1 MNGEVKYITWEE
13 IHEALG
19 VLAEKILLSGKPDV
33 LIAIAK
39 GGLVPSR
46 ILADFLSVDDMGF
59 IEVKFYKAIGVRGEK
74 PYIKLAILPPI
85 TAKNIL
91 VVDDV
96 VDSGRTMQLVVEY
109 LSSYKVKSARTV
121 TVYIKPWTSYIPDYY
136 YEQTTKWIV
145 FPWEIC
151 EAVREG
157 VSIEESVFKKLSR
170 HCKV

>member
-1 MNGEVKYITWEE
+1 MSGEIKYVTWEE

-19 VLAEKILLSGKPDV
+19 ILAEKILLNGKPDV

-39 GGLVPSR
+39 GGLIPGR

-59 IEVKFYKAIGVRGEK
+59 IEVKFYEAIGVRKER
-74 PYIKLAILPPI
+74 PYIKLAVLPPI

-109 LSSYKVKSARTV
+109 LSSHKVKSTKTV
-121 TVYIKPWTSYIPDYY
+121 AIYVKPWSSYIPDYY
-136 YEQTTKWIV
+136 YEQATKWII
-145 FPWEIC
+145 FPWELC

-157 VSIEESVFKKLSR
+157 VSVEEDVFKKLSS
-170 HCKV
+170 HCKI

>member
-1 MNGEVKYITWEE
+1 MSGEVKYITWEE
-13 IHEALG
+13 IHKALG
-19 VLAEKILLSGKPDV
+19 VLAEKILLNGKPDV
-33 LIAIAK
+33 LVAIAK
-39 GGLVPSR
+39 GGLVPGR

-59 IEVKFYKAIGVRGEK
+59 IEVKFYKTIGVRGEK

-109 LSSYKVKSARTV
+109 LSSYKVKSTRTM
-121 TVYIKPWTSYIPDYY
+121 TIYIKPWSSYTPDYY

-157 VSIEESVFKKLSR
+157 VNVDEDVFKKLSK